1 MYAVWPKN
9 EEQKY
14 ASTGKFLGNH
24 PDGNRTDTI
33 PNYSPDTSPNS
44 GTDTVPY

>member
-24 PDGNRTDTI
+24 PDGNRTDT
-33 PNYSPDTSPNS
+33 PRRPPF
-44 GTDTVPY
+44 VPENCDE